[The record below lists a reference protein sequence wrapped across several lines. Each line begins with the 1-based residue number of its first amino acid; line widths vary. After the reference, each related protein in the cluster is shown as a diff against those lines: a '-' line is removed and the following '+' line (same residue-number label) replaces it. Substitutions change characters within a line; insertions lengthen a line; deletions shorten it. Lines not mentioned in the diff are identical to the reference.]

1 MVLQKIAVK
10 VFAETG
16 NEIPL
21 TDFIDV
27 FHGWIQASAGVY
39 HDVADYSHMQEGA
52 GIVLVA
58 KDANVSIDETGNRRG
73 LLYNQKARLNG
84 SNHEKIHNVFRL
96 AFENCLRLEGEP
108 ALQGKLKFSKDE
120 LVFFINDRLVAP
132 NTDET
137 LATLRPDLERVV
149 RDLVGDATFTL
160 EHNPDRRQRFSV
172 MIRASKPL
180 QLDKL
185 SADAGAGTQAVDV

>member
-21 TDFIDV
+21 TDFIDI
-27 FHGWIQASAGVY
+27 FHGWIQASDGVY

-73 LLYNQKARLNG
+73 LLYNQKAHLDG
-84 SNHEKIHNVFRL
+84 SNHEKIHKVFRS
-96 AFENCLRLEGEP
+96 AFENCLRLEREP
-108 ALQGKLKFSKDE
+108 SLQGKLKFSKDE

-149 RDLVGDATFTL
+149 RDLVGDATLTL
-160 EHNPDRRQRFSV
+160 EQNPDRRQRFSV
-172 MIRASKPL
+172 MIHASKPL
-180 QLDKL
+180 KWDKL
-185 SADAGAGTQAVDV
+185 SADAGDGSQAVDA

>member
-21 TDFIDV
+21 TDFIDI
-27 FHGWIQASAGVY
+27 FHGWIQASDGVY

-58 KDANVSIDETGNRRG
+58 KDANVSIDQTGNRRG
-73 LLYNQKARLNG
+73 LLYNQKAHLDG
-84 SNHEKIHNVFRL
+84 SNHEKIHKVFRS
-96 AFENCLRLEGEP
+96 AFENCLRLEREP
-108 ALQGKLKFSKDE
+108 SLQGKLKFSKDE

-160 EHNPDRRQRFSV
+160 EQNPDRRQRFSV
-172 MIRASKPL
+172 MIHASKPL
-180 QLDKL
+180 QLGKL
-185 SADAGAGTQAVDV
+185 SADAGDGSQAVDA